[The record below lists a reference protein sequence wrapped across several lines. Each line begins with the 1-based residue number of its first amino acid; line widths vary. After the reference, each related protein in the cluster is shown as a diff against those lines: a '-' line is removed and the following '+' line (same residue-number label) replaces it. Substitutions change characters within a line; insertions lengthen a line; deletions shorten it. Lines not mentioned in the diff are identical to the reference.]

1 MTDASADQGE
11 RLWAQRLADAS
22 VEVLGRFASAS
33 NAALLVL
40 LKSDGGSAEDLK
52 HFDDLDQLV
61 ANTADP
67 RLRQLAVFKP
77 RDGEAPLWDF
87 QQGTLYRREVAA
99 FEVSEAL
106 GWGLVP
112 ATVVFDHPQ
121 FGPGSLQRFVPHDPS
136 HHWFHLREH
145 GDAAVSWQLSRM
157 VAFDIVI
164 DNADRKAG
172 HVLLEQARADGDRV
186 TGLIRLVDHGVS
198 FHVDR
203 KLRTVAWDL
212 AGHPVP
218 DDALDDLAS
227 VLSEFDLHV
236 RPRLTRLLDSDEIDR
251 TAARIDAL
259 LTERMFPQ
267 PAGPRAVPWPPL

>member
-1 MTDASADQGE
+1 V
-11 RLWAQRLADAS
+11 QRLGDAS

-40 LKSDGGSAEDLK
+40 LKGDGDGAEDLK
-52 HFDDLDQLV
+52 HLDDLDQLV

-67 RLRQLAVFKP
+67 RLRHLGVFKP

-87 QQGTLYRREVAA
+87 PQGSLYRREVAA
-99 FEVSEAL
+99 FEISEAL

-112 ATVVFDHPQ
+112 ATVVLDDPQ
-121 FGPGSLQRFVPHDPS
+121 LGPGSLQRFVPHDPA

-145 GDAAVSWQLSRM
+145 GDAAVSRQLSRM

-172 HVLLEQARADGDRV
+172 HVLLEQARAKGDRV

-198 FHVDR
+198 LHVER

-212 AGHPVP
+212 AGDPVP
-218 DDALDDLAS
+218 DHILADLAS
-227 VLSEFDLHV
+227 VLSEFDERV
-236 RPRLTRLLDSDEIDR
+236 RPRLVGLLDSDEIDGA
-251 TAARIDAL
+251 AARIDAL
-259 LTERMFPQ
+259 LTARMFPQ
-267 PAGPRAVPWPPL
+267 PTGPRAVPWPPL

>member
-1 MTDASADQGE
+1 MPDASAGHSE
-11 RLWAQRLADAS
+11 RQWAHRLAEAS

-40 LKSDGGSAEDLK
+40 LKGEDEHADGLN
-52 HFDDLDQLV
+52 HVDDLDQLL
-61 ANTADP
+61 ATTTDP

-87 QQGTLYRREVAA
+87 PEGTLYRREVAA
-99 FEVSEAL
+99 FEISEAL

-112 ATVVFDHPQ
+112 ATVVLNDPE

-136 HHWFHLREH
+136 QHWFHLREH
-145 GDAAVSWQLSRM
+145 GDAAVLRQLARM

-172 HVLLEQARADGDRV
+172 HVLLEQARVDGDRV

-212 AGHPVP
+212 AEDPVP
-218 DDALDDLAS
+218 SHILEDLAA
-227 VLSEFDLHV
+227 VLSEFEGRV
-236 RPRLTRLLDSDEIDR
+236 RPRLVGLLDNDEIDR

-259 LTERMFPQ
+259 LTEQTFPQ
-267 PAGPRAVPWPPL
+267 PSGPRAVPWPPL